1 MGLQSCNYRDNKTLF
16 KNMDD
21 TLILTHFG
29 KILAHFYEFW
39 IFRIFFDDGMWTCG
53 IFFLTLAKLTEEHNW
68 LLQTSYMSEK
78 WVYPGAPVIQQYLLV
93 ISFFTLQTQ
102 VYPIARSNALYIIKG
117 INSYYIYFL
126 LCTSECFMWRYLIQS
141 NSCSINRFLKFF
153 INSLVRYSKIAIY
166 EYTNVNNN
174 HIHTLLL
181 ITVIKLNI

>member
-1 MGLQSCNYRDNKTLF
+1 
-16 KNMDD
+16 
-21 TLILTHFG
+21 
-29 KILAHFYEFW
+29 
-39 IFRIFFDDGMWTCG
+39 
-53 IFFLTLAKLTEEHNW
+53 
-68 LLQTSYMSEK
+68 MSEK

-166 EYTNVNNN
+166 EYTNINNN

-181 ITVIKLNI
+181 ITVIKLNIYEVRSIYPWVTKPIWNKLAFWAIWVWVWPKCHLRN